1 MTLRTELET
10 IGSSARTALPQLLE
24 LGGEKRAAILNAIA
38 DGLTAAWPAIESA
51 NAIDVANGK
60 QNNLSTALVDRLTL
74 TRPRFDSM
82 VEGIRIIATLED
94 PVGKLLQETTRPNS
108 LVIRKIQ
115 VPIGVVAII
124 YESRPNVTL
133 DSAALCIRSGNAVIL
148 RGGSEALQTNRAL
161 IKVIADSGAAAGLPQ
176 GSVQFVDSTDREAV
190 PILARME
197 GVVDLI
203 VPRGGEGLIR
213 AVTEVATVPVIKHYK
228 GVCHVYVDQSAKLDD
243 AVAIVENAKCQRPG
257 VCNAMETLLVHRDAA
272 AKFLPMVA
280 KALREK
286 GVELRADSE
295 SAKFV
300 PDATAATEQD
310 WYEEYLDLILSIKTV
325 GSVEEAIEHVNHY
338 GSHHSDAIIAEDA
351 AAQERFLKMVDSA
364 AVYANAST
372 RFTDGYE
379 FGLGAELGISTD
391 RIHVRGPMGLDGLMT
406 YKYVVIG
413 SGHVRP

>member
-161 IKVIADSGAAAGLPQ
+161 IKVIADSGAAAGLPK
-176 GSVQFVDSTDREAV
+176 GAVQFVDSTDREAV

-228 GVCHVYVDQSAKLDD
+228 GVCHVYVDKSAKLDD

-300 PDATAATEQD
+300 PDARAATEQD

-338 GSHHSDAIIAEDA
+338 GSHHSDAIIAEDT